1 MRRLL
6 LTLCLRAYPPAGRER
21 DRNYLLDLALE
32 LSETYGVRRQAMSLV
47 RGGIGERLA
56 SRRLRRGAGASMW
69 IRRVVVVCLAL
80 AATAVAT
87 GDLTG
92 WGTGDGARV
101 EVDRFECVQTVEA
114 RGNAPERMARSPIA
128 CGRAGSARR
137 VDRQTTGG
145 V

>member
-56 SRRLRRGAGASMW
+56 SRRLRRGAGARCGS
-69 IRRVVVVCLAL
+69 
-80 AATAVAT
+80 
-87 GDLTG
+87 
-92 WGTGDGARV
+92 GAWWW
-101 EVDRFECVQTVEA
+101 FA
-114 RGNAPERMARSPIA
+114 SRSP
-128 CGRAGSARR
+128 RR
-137 VDRQTTGG
+137 RWQQAT
-145 V
+145 